1 MVLKDHYKVLGVKP
15 SASLAEIKKNY
26 RRLAMKYHPDKNQ
39 GNNLAGIVFGEIA
52 EAYSILSNPDKRRQ
66 YDYFRAG
73 EVTANYTP
81 NHIVTQAD
89 VIKSIDDLERNIA
102 GANQFRINRAVLYF
116 RLTQILSDT
125 NLLLLENIETA
136 EKQEA
141 VIKKLLF
148 CCQPLRYAESAKISV
163 ALLRLAG
170 GNETLIQP
178 IQQFLRQSLLSSRWH
193 KYKTLVAVLL
203 AVILCLLI
211 FILSK

>member
-15 SASLAEIKKNY
+15 SASLSEIKKNY

-66 YDYFRAG
+66 YDYVRVGVAS
-73 EVTANYTP
+73 ANYTP

-89 VIKSIDDLERNIA
+89 VIKSIDELERNIA
-102 GANQFRINRAVLYF
+102 EANHFRINRVVLYL

-125 NLLLLENIETA
+125 NLLLLEEIEPA
-136 EKQEA
+136 EKKDTI
-141 VIKKLLF
+141 IKKLLF
-148 CCQPLRYAESAKISV
+148 CCQPLRYTEVAKIAV
-163 ALLRLAG
+163 VLQRLAG
-170 GNETLIQP
+170 DDNTLIRL
-178 IQQFLRQSLLSSRWH
+178 IQQFMLQSLRSSRWH
-193 KYKTLVAVLL
+193 KYKTLAAVLL

>member
-1 MVLKDHYKVLGVKP
+1 MVLKDYYKVLGVKP

-39 GNNLAGIVFGEIA
+39 GNSLAGIVFGEIA

-73 EVTANYTP
+73 EAATNYTP

-89 VIKSIDDLERNIA
+89 VIKSIDELERSIA
-102 GANQFRINRAVLYF
+102 GANQFRINREVLYF

-136 EKQEA
+136 EKKDA
-141 VIKKLLF
+141 TIKRLLF
-148 CCQPLRYAESAKISV
+148 CCQPLRYAEVAKITLV
-163 ALLRLAG
+163 LLRLAG
-170 GNETLIQP
+170 DDNTLKLLIE
-178 IQQFLRQSLLSSRWH
+178 QFKQQSLRSSRWH
-193 KYKTLVAVLL
+193 KYKTLVAVILS
-203 AVILCLLI
+203 VILCLLI